1 VTSARATIRLVNTR
15 PARAADAPAIA
26 ALVAQLGYDTAP
38 SDVADRLA
46 RLLARSDHRF
56 VAAEGDGQ
64 LLGWVHVELSES
76 VDVGSLAVIAGL
88 VVDRA
93 HRRQGVG
100 AALMAEAEA
109 WARQQG
115 CPLMRLRSSATRTPA
130 HRFYEGLG
138 YRNVKTQYSFVK
150 PLDARGAQVAGRLVP
165 KVDPET

>member
-1 VTSARATIRLVNTR
+1 MHTR

-56 VAAEGDGQ
+56 VVAEGDGQ

-150 PLDARGAQVAGRLVP
+150 PLDARGAQVAWRLVP

>member
-1 VTSARATIRLVNTR
+1 MHTR
-15 PARAADAPAIA
+15 PARAADAPSIA
-26 ALVAQLGYDTAP
+26 ALVTQLGYDAAP

-56 VAAEGDGQ
+56 IVAEADGH

-115 CPLMRLRSSATRTPA
+115 SPLMRLRSSATRTPA

-150 PLDARGAQVAGRLVP
+150 PLDARGAQLAARLVP
-165 KVDPET
+165 KVEPER

>member
-1 VTSARATIRLVNTR
+1 MHTR

-56 VAAEGDGQ
+56 VVAEGDGQ

-130 HRFYEGLG
+130 HRLYEGLG

>member
-1 VTSARATIRLVNTR
+1 MHTR
-15 PARAADAPAIA
+15 PACAADAPAIA

-56 VAAEGDGQ
+56 VVAEGDGQ

>member
-1 VTSARATIRLVNTR
+1 MHTR
-15 PARAADAPAIA
+15 PARAADAPSIA
-26 ALVAQLGYDTAP
+26 ALVRQLGYDAAP

-56 VAAEGDGQ
+56 IVAEADGH
-64 LLGWVHVELSES
+64 LLGWVHVELSET
-76 VDVGSLAVIAGL
+76 VDAGTLAVIAGL

-93 HRRQGVG
+93 HRRQGIG

-115 CPLMRLRSSATRTPA
+115 SPLMRLRSSATRTPA

-138 YRNVKTQYSFVK
+138 YANVKTQYSFVK
-150 PLDARGAQVAGRLVP
+150 PLDARGAQLAARLVP
-165 KVDPET
+165 KVEPER

>member
-1 VTSARATIRLVNTR
+1 MMHTR

-56 VAAEGDGQ
+56 VVAEGDGQ

-138 YRNVKTQYSFVK
+138 YANVKTQYSFVK
-150 PLDARGAQVAGRLVP
+150 PLDARGAQVAERLVP

>member
-1 VTSARATIRLVNTR
+1 MHTR

-56 VAAEGDGQ
+56 VVAEGDGQ

-150 PLDARGAQVAGRLVP
+150 PLDASGAGMAGRLVP
-165 KVDPET
+165 RVEPETR

>member
-1 VTSARATIRLVNTR
+1 MTTR
-15 PARAADAPAIA
+15 PARNEDAPAVA
-26 ALVAQLGYDTAP
+26 ALVTQLGYDAAP
-38 SDVADRLA
+38 RDVAERLA

-56 VAAEGDGQ
+56 IVAEADGR

-76 VDVGSLAVIAGL
+76 VDSDTFALIAGL
-88 VVDRA
+88 VVDRS

>member
-1 VTSARATIRLVNTR
+1 MHTR

-56 VAAEGDGQ
+56 VVAEGDGQ

-115 CPLMRLRSSATRTPA
+115 SPLMRLRSSATRTPA